1 MQYMFNTVFQQLDI
15 NNTVVGCFDLRA
27 NLETEGAFEQSGT
40 RIYKDILGTLLEC
53 LESYEEEVSIHAR

>member
-1 MQYMFNTVFQQLDI
+1 MKHMFNTLFQQLDI

-40 RIYKDILGTLLEC
+40 TVYKNILATILEC
-53 LESYEEEVSIHAR
+53 VDEYEGVK